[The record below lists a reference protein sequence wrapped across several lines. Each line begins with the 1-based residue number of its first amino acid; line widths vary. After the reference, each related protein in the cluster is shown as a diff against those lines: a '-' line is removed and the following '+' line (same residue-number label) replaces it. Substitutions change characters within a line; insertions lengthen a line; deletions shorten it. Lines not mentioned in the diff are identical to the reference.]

1 MEAVAKLR
9 NCPMSARKMRMVVD
23 TIRGKKVDQA
33 LGILKY
39 TNREAG
45 GWLEKVLVS
54 AVANWENNSGSL
66 NADNYDL
73 VVSKVWVDEG
83 TTLKRFQAA
92 PHGRAHRIRKRTNH
106 VTLVVQ
112 NRVAI
117 PKDQKAVANNEEEE

>member
-54 AVANWENNSGSL
+54 AGANWENNSGSL